1 MNIVPVKNG
10 INFRDLGGIPAAKGK
25 TVKSGLLFRS
35 GAFYQLTPND
45 CHFLTDELKLKSILD
60 YRDQSEIDERPNI
73 LWQGAEYYN
82 IPANPLSNDVN
93 ADIAR
98 ELKKQ
103 AEGEVSRSASD
114 YMIELYRLL
123 PFRNPAYE
131 KLTALLCESD
141 VKPMVQHCA
150 IGKDRTGVGVAMTL
164 FALGAPEEVV
174 LDDYLLTEKTLA
186 SFRNKVLDEMAPTM
200 SEAELAN
207 FQGLFA
213 AKEEYLTSALTEIKS
228 KYHTVDAWLEHE
240 YGLSAAKREFLQRK
254 YLV

>member
-10 INFRDLGGIPAAKGK
+10 INFRDLGGIQAANGK
-25 TVKSGLLFRS
+25 KVKPGLLFRS

-45 CHFLTDELKLKSILD
+45 CGFLTNELQLKSILD
-60 YRDQSEIDERPNI
+60 YRDQSEIDERPDI
-73 LWQGAEYYN
+73 LWHGAQYYN

-93 ADIAR
+93 ADIER

-103 AEGEVSRSASD
+103 ESGESQRSASD

-131 KLTALLCESD
+131 KLTDLLCEPEI
-141 VKPMVQHCA
+141 KPMVQHCA

-164 FALGAPEEVV
+164 FALGTPEEVV
-174 LDDYLLTEKTLA
+174 LEDYLLTEKTLA
-186 SFRNKVLDEMAPTM
+186 SFRDKVLDEMAPKM
-200 SEAELAN
+200 SAAELAN

-213 AKEEYLTSALTEIKS
+213 AKEEYLTSAITEIKA
-228 KYHTVDAWLEHE
+228 KYHSVDSWLEHE
-240 YGLSAAKREFLQRK
+240 YGLSSAKRTFLQDK
-254 YLV
+254 YLA